1 MTITGPSFQLVID
14 NYVFLVAFI
23 FGILWLGTRR
33 G

>member
-14 NYVFLVAFI
+14 NYVFLAVFI
-23 FGILWLGTRR
+23 LGIFWLVTRH